1 MHKSSLLGVSQSQSV
16 CVVFGIFSIE
26 RHLDI
31 FLDSF
36 LKSSDLTR
44 ADFDALYFL
53 RFRAPSCGVTLSD
66 FSRSLKVSTGTA
78 SDRITRL
85 QGYGFVQRESN
96 PDRKNGTIVSLTPK
110 GIAAVDSTIAAF
122 AHFSDKLLGREFKPD
137 ELDSYLKLN
146 SKLLAFFE
154 NEVKRLNS

>member
-1 MHKSSLLGVSQSQSV
+1 MYKSSLLGVSQSQSV

-26 RHLDI
+26 RYLDV

-53 RFRAPSCGVTLSD
+53 RFRVPSSGVTLSD

-85 QGYGFVQRESN
+85 QGYGFVRRKSN
-96 PDRKNGTIVSLTPK
+96 PDRMNGTIVSLTKK
-110 GIAAVDSTIAAF
+110 GITVVDSTLAAF
-122 AHFSDKLLGREFKPD
+122 APFCDNLLGRALASD
-137 ELDSYLKLN
+137 ELDAYLKLN
-146 SKLLAFFE
+146 SKLLAFLE
-154 NEVKRLNS
+154 DNRHKSK